1 MRWLSFSL
9 LSSMLVALGGCSSII
24 GPDPERLGGTSDSG
38 PPRLMDGGVDPVRD
52 ADVPPPDDADVPP
65 PEDADVPPPTD
76 AGCALEPR
84 CTEDVVTTCEGTEV
98 CLLGC
103 APSGEPRCAEMV
115 PSNVPATLWLA
126 DAPDLVVETAGEP
139 LFFDTTE
146 CMARMAPSRVQT
158 QADGSQVCVIS
169 VGDFVIRSRSALVV
183 RGARPLVIMAD
194 GDVLIEAE
202 AALDVSARGPTPGPG
217 GGRGGLPSMPDGAG
231 ASPGEGGD
239 HVGTYDDGGGGGGG
253 GCGAG
258 GEGGTG
264 DDASGGAGG
273 GAVSAAF
280 LIPLRAGSGGGLG
293 EAGRGS
299 SGRPA

>member
-239 HVGTYDDGGGGGGG
+239 HVGTYDDGGGGGG
-253 GCGAG
+253 
-258 GEGGTG
+258 
-264 DDASGGAGG
+264 
-273 GAVSAAF
+273 
-280 LIPLRAGSGGGLG
+280 
-293 EAGRGS
+293 
-299 SGRPA
+299 